1 MVWFQRILI
10 TVLVLLIL
18 DIYAFFAVSKAVPY
32 FKRNIWVYVMFS
44 NTSIALLAAIY
55 ALVSIFLF
63 GVRPNSGIFR
73 VLITVSI
80 FILSPKIALTLV
92 LLIEDL
98 IRWSIAL
105 YRYILHIISP
115 KEVEVAFLE
124 SRKKFISQLALGV
137 ASIPFLYVG
146 YGVFRGR
153 YNFKVI
159 KKKLF
164 FENLPLAFDG
174 LKVLQISDAHVGS
187 FNSPEDV
194 ARGISMINEQK
205 ADVVCFTGDFVN
217 NVATELDDWKSLF
230 SQIKAKYKFS
240 ILGNHDYGDY
250 FNWDSEEDKQENLK
264 KLFRYQEEMGFDLL
278 RNESRHIEKEGE
290 SIAFVGVENWGLRGF
305 QKYGDLD
312 IALEN
317 VSQESFKILLSHDPT
332 HWEAQVKSHPKNLD
346 LTLSGH
352 THGMQ
357 MGIEVK
363 GFRWS
368 PAKYIYKHW
377 AGMYSQANKYLYVN
391 RGFGYLGVPMRAGI
405 WPEIT
410 VIELKKKMTLS

>member
-1 MVWFQRILI
+1 MTWVQRIAITLI
-10 TVLVLLIL
+10 VLVLM
-18 DIYAFFAVSKAVPY
+18 DVYSFFAISKVFPY
-32 FKRNIWVYVMFS
+32 FKKNIWVYVLSS
-44 NTSIALLAAIY
+44 NTSIALMATVY
-55 ALVSIFLF
+55 ALLSLFIFET
-63 GVRPNSGIFR
+63 RPNQGVFKTIA
-73 VLITVSI
+73 
-80 FILSPKIALTLV
+80 ILFLLTLAPKIILTLL
-92 LLIEDL
+92 LLIEDIGRL
-98 IRWSIAL
+98 FLAT
-105 YRYILHIISP
+105 YRYISHFISP
-115 KEVEVAFLE
+115 KDVEE
-124 SRKKFISQLALGV
+124 SFFHSRRKFISQIALGL

-159 KKKLF
+159 KKKLY

-174 LKVLQISDAHVGS
+174 FKILQISDAHVGS
-187 FNSPEDV
+187 FDNPEQV

-230 SQIKAKYKFS
+230 SKINAKYKFS

-250 FNWDSEEDKQENLK
+250 ARWDSKEEKQKNLE
-264 KLFRYQEEMGFDLL
+264 KLCHYQKEMGFDLL
-278 RNESRHIEKEGE
+278 KNESRHIEKNGAK
-290 SIAFVGVENWGLRGF
+290 IAFVGVENWGERGF

-312 IALEN
+312 LALEN
-317 VSQESFKILLSHDPT
+317 VASKSFKILLSHDPT
-332 HWEAQVKSHPKNLD
+332 HWESKVKSHPKRLD

-357 MGIEVK
+357 LGIEVK

-368 PAKYIYKHW
+368 PSKYIYKHW
-377 AGMYSQANKYLYVN
+377 AGLYQDNEKYLYVN

-410 VIELKKKMTLS
+410 VIELNKKTV